1 MRAFVAASFFFTCPF
16 SMSKKRSA
24 VRAGSRRSVA
34 LTRSFHPLVLREV
47 VIHGASALELPAH
60 LSLARPLASENIAEK
75 REQHLPGLFRL
86 FGAVASRHG
95 VVQPAVR
102 HAREHLHAVAAAALL
117 QRIARAA
124 NIGERDRVIALPVY
138 EQHRRGEPA
147 HHLPHRFRLQTG
159 GLPIALLR
167 AAVEHHESREIA
179 PPASDHDGI
188 TPALAHAH
196 QRSARA
202 RHARMDFQE
211 IERGIDH
218 RGDFW
223 IGQHHAFFAASQRL
237 FVALPAREQI
247 RRERHVAVPRE
258 ALRQVERVLNQAVAL
273 VQDDDGARRRFVS
286 RQVEKALAVSAEAQL
301 VRVRGHAYFCPFRK
315 SVCQRFSH
323 ASHSSTT
330 GARSTMRKSRWL
342 NELSTL
348 RFTGTRLAAMMKRWP
363 SGDSTKST
371 KSSAACGCGACF
383 ATPMPSARPNA
394 GGSGFQSMGAPRSF
408 SLSTAWL

>member
-60 LSLARPLASENIAEK
+60 LSPARPPASENIAEE
-75 REQHLPGLFRL
+75 REQHPPGFSRL

-102 HAREHLHAVAAAALL
+102 HAREHLHAVAAAAVL
-117 QRIARAA
+117 QGIARAA
-124 NIGERDRVIALPVY
+124 DIGERDRVIALAVD
-138 EQHRRGEPA
+138 EEHRGRKRA
-147 HHLPHRFRLQTG
+147 HHLLHRLRLQIG
-159 GLPIALLR
+159 HLPIPLLR

-179 PPASDHDGI
+179 PPASDHDRI
-188 TPALAHAH
+188 APALAHAH
-196 QRSARA
+196 ERDTLR
-202 RHARMDFQE
+202 RDARMALQE
-211 IERGIDH
+211 IERRVDH
-218 RGDFW
+218 RGDLG
-223 IGQHHAFFAASQRL
+223 IGQDRALFAASQRRL
-237 FVALPAREQI
+237 VAFPAREEI
-247 RRERHVAVPRE
+247 RRESRVTVPRE
-258 ALRQVERVLNQAVAL
+258 TLRQVERVLHQAVAL
-273 VQDDDGARRRFVS
+273 VQDDDGARRRFAS
-286 RQVEKALAVSAEAQL
+286 RQIEKALAVPAEAQL
-301 VRVRGHAYFCPFRK
+301 VHVRDHAYFCPFRK
-315 SVCQRFSH
+315 SACQRLSQV
-323 ASHSSTT
+323 SHSSTT
-330 GARSTMRKSRWL
+330 GASSTMRKLRWS

-371 KSSAACGCGACF
+371 NRSAACGCGACF

-394 GGSGFQSMGAPRSF
+394 GGSGFQSIGAPRSF